1 MIDFGFQNGGGGG
14 SKPILN
20 AYASLYDTTDQFVPG
35 ASTPRAMYYNS
46 TFTIVNFQIN
56 NDAFGN
62 PSIIQN
68 SFGGVYNLQFSAQV
82 FQSSGGGSD
91 NIDIWIRLN
100 GVDVNWSNTRL
111 TLANNGHFVV
121 ASWNWVLGVKPLTEI
136 QIMWATS
143 GNSISLQSDPAT
155 AYSPEIPS
163 VIATITKVDF

>member
-1 MIDFGFQNGGGGG
+1 MIDFGFQNGGGAG

-46 TFTIVNFQIN
+46 GSTIANFQIN
-56 NDAFGN
+56 NDAFGK
-62 PSIIQN
+62 PSIIKN
-68 SFGGVYNLQFSAQV
+68 LVGGVYNLQFSAQV
-82 FQSSGGGSD
+82 FKSSGGGSE
-91 NIDIWIRLN
+91 NIDIWLRIN
-100 GVDVNWSNTRL
+100 GNDVGWSNTRL

-121 ASWNWVLGVKPLTEI
+121 ASWNWVFAVRPNYEI
-136 QIMWATS
+136 QIMWATTTDK
-143 GNSISLQSDPAT
+143 IFLQSDIAT